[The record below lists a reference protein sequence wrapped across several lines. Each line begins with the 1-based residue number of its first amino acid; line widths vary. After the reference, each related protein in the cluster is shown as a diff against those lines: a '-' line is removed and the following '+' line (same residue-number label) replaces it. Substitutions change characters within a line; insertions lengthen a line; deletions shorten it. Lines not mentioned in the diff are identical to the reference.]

1 MAGVNEMST
10 YTKEEIEN
18 HVAAWKEE
26 NASTGITP
34 REYARKIGINPK
46 NFGNWVSRRIARKA
60 QNNED
65 SGCRLMKIGPI
76 HATRFPSSVMME
88 FCGARIVVGDKDSMK
103 MVLYALKEVNPT

>member
-1 MAGVNEMST
+1 MST

-34 REYARKIGINPK
+34 REYARKIGVKPK
-46 NFGNWVSRRIARKA
+46 NFGNWVARRIAREALNK
-60 QNNED
+60 ED
-65 SGCRLMKIGPI
+65 SGCRLMKIGKFR
-76 HATRFPSSVMME
+76 ASRFSTSVTME

-103 MVLYALKEVNPT
+103 MVLSALREVNPT